1 MTTNPDLAYLAL
13 AVPDLQD
20 YLFSQELFWPL
31 PTAPASLGVPGLGQ
45 MTLGGVILAL
55 ARLVCVDAQ
64 HAGEYER
71 KVELVRNRWRSN
83 WSKKAAREFST
94 RVGLWG
100 RTLDDIV
107 SENGRKRAGFPAQVR
122 IRLMLDLLQTEMAPE
137 KPQEIEYLAGLDA
150 RLRAAGQAGSFVWEP
165 NLAACFPENP
175 YWYLYIHL

>member
-1 MTTNPDLAYLAL
+1 L
-13 AVPDLQD
+13 
-20 YLFSQELFWPL
+20 
-31 PTAPASLGVPGLGQ
+31 LG
-45 MTLGGVILAL
+45 
-55 ARLVCVDAQ
+55 R
-64 HAGEYER
+64 
-71 KVELVRNRWRSN
+71 
-83 WSKKAAREFST
+83 AARIVIIEARPQILRF
-94 RVGLWG
+94 VGVTCTKCQAEG
-100 RTLDDIV
+100 VGKPDDIV